1 MLGFATVTVV
11 APIQLEA
18 EDNSYLSGCYISSFA
33 SGNNERAS
41 HVVVITCAGSH
52 LTSPIGRI
60 NNEKRSGG
68 HSSSRSVWVDLQTQP
83 HVMLQ
88 SVTILQKN
96 VSLSEV
102 NLVLYDSREIS
113 ESELVGKKFLY
124 EEEKDHGNDIVPYF
138 VHCVQRESRD
148 HETRVSRTRE
158 SWTKLL
164 LLIIRSF
171 LVLSWLPKIALGSL
185 HSVLVKRFDYS
196 SSALQQLL
204 LRITQIETLEEEL
217 LAGSVER
224 LLQWLSGVPAGLKLN
239 QPLTQ
244 ALSAFFSYHVHLW
257 RLYLELADP
266 LLRSLAW
273 VLVWLG
279 MCGASV
285 QVAILSDLLDL
296 ATLHLYCFYVY
307 GARIHMLQ
315 ISLLG
320 SQWRAFRG
328 RKWNP
333 LKQRVD
339 SHDKGGHVSLTRVL
353 TAVVFTLVIFL
364 LPTTTIYYLVFVL
377 LRVGLNL
384 MRGAMSLTV
393 WLLNINPLY
402 LVLLNLSA
410 SNRVK
415 GDIYFSTVSAPE
427 VNKHSVCPVAAP
439 LVLHLHTWPTA
450 LSEVLVHAHTDDF
463 PPKPSPDWKLIFS
476 SIMFGEN
483 LL

>member
-204 LRITQIETLEEEL
+204 LRITQIETLEEEVREQKRTLLSGRLLTMIVVDILTGITVACIISHYASVNDIYTYFCSWTKL

-244 ALSAFFSYHVHLW
+244 ALSAFFSYHNTHVANITP
-257 RLYLELADP
+257 RLSVACISRPKVESSEA
-266 LLRSLAW
+266 
-273 VLVWLG
+273 
-279 MCGASV
+279 ASG
-285 QVAILSDLLDL
+285 QSRQRGPRIPHEGPDSGG
-296 ATLHLYCFYVY
+296 VY
-307 GARIHMLQ
+307 A
-315 ISLLG
+315 
-320 SQWRAFRG
+320 
-328 RKWNP
+328 
-333 LKQRVD
+333 
-339 SHDKGGHVSLTRVL
+339 GHIPPTNHYH
-353 TAVVFTLVIFL
+353 L
-364 LPTTTIYYLVFVL
+364 LPGVC
-377 LRVGLNL
+377 
-384 MRGAMSLTV
+384 
-393 WLLNINPLY
+393 P
-402 LVLLNLSA
+402 
-410 SNRVK
+410 